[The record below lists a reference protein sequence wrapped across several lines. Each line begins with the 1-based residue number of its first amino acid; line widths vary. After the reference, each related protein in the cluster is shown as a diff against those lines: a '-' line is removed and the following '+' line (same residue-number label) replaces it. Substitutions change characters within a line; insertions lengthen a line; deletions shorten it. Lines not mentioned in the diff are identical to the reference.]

1 MYIAEPLHCVFERE
15 IAALVARMQSCDTRR
30 DRYANFEALLDLE
43 DRARGGGAS
52 PLTLR
57 KIAEVRFLVGIL
69 REAVRPAP
77 VASLRT
83 VLWIC
88 GLGNRPGRSGAVPD
102 QPQAAAESAA

>member
-1 MYIAEPLHCVFERE
+1 MFIAGPLHCVFERE
-15 IAALVARMQSCDTRR
+15 IAALMARMQSCDTRR
-30 DRYANFEALLDLE
+30 DRYDDFDALVDLE

-69 REAVRPAP
+69 REAVRPVP

-83 VLWIC
+83 VLWIR
-88 GLGNRPGRSGAVPD
+88 GLGNSLRRSGAAPD
-102 QPQAAAESAA
+102 QPHAAAESAA